1 MAPSTSAWPP
11 AAATEAPGT
20 TARQPAATKEAP
32 GTSAKPPAAKMK
44 KRRARLVEDE
54 IFDSY
59 GFDDGIGVKFSG
71 YEERGNAG
79 RDSMR

>member
-1 MAPSTSAWPP
+1 MASSTSAWPP
-11 AAATEAPGT
+11 TTATEAPST
-20 TARQPAATKEAP
+20 TARQLAETKEAP
-32 GTSAKPPAAKMK
+32 GTNAKPPAAKMK

-54 IFDSY
+54 IFDFY

-71 YEERGNAG
+71 YEERGNTG